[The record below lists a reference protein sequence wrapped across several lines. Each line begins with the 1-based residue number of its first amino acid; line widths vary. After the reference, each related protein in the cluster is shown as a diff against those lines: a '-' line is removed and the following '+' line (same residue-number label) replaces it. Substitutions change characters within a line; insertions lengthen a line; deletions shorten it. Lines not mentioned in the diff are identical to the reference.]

1 MSETFTPH
9 VLGSKKAYDENP
21 FLADDISGQTN
32 SIVSVLKT
40 PTNCLIY
47 RDDPPTIH
55 VYNNQIPKVLQL
67 IDKNLQE
74 IPVIPKGVKALFIS
88 KNSIKNIRRIGKH
101 PTLEIVDASY
111 NLIELAEVDPPINL
125 KALILSSNKI
135 TELLSTCILT
145 NLQILNLSENQITEF
160 NTEICPNLL
169 TLNLSFNR
177 LKEFVVQSDTLVEL
191 SIQNNFIETFVVEE
205 APNLQRLDV
214 SYNKLDDISFVDKI
228 PKLTH
233 FSAEGNNLMK
243 HWESHVVY
251 TKKSIVALNGRVLTE
266 GEKAIHRDRIMRTAK
281 PEEGTPYQLISAIRK
296 NFKSVKTITVDMEEC
311 PDDIVCI
318 WMARSHEKNQRLGTV
333 ERQSRTMK
341 NWVHV
346 DKNGC
351 LVIYGPLT
359 SQDQITQPFRSIQ
372 LNYTPLHRN
381 GPIEQNIIE
390 LAKKQP
396 VMLTLNHNMLNTL
409 ADLLFLRFF
418 DSVTILSI
426 EGNLAA
432 KMTLFRQFIAY
443 IMPNINVINGV
454 EVTPLERQSGIDH
467 FENLLS
473 VACGLV
479 PEDQEQ

>member
-1 MSETFTPH
+1 MSTYTPNF
-9 VLGSKKAYDENP
+9 LGSKKVLDENP

-47 RDDPPTIH
+47 RDSPPTIH
-55 VYNNQIPKVLQL
+55 IYNNQIPKVLQL
-67 IDKNLQE
+67 IDKNLSE

-88 KNSIKNIRRIGKH
+88 KNSIKNIRQIGQH
-101 PTLEIVDASY
+101 PTLEIIDASY
-111 NLIELAEVDPPINL
+111 NLIEVAEVDPPLHL

-135 TELLSTCILT
+135 TELLSTCVLS
-145 NLQILNLSENQITEF
+145 NLQILNLSENQITDF

-169 TLNLSFNR
+169 TLNLSFNK
-177 LKEFVVQSDTLVEL
+177 LKDFVLHSQTLVEL
-191 SIQNNFIETFVVEE
+191 SIQNNYIDTFIVEE
-205 APNLQRLDV
+205 CPNLTRLDV
-214 SYNKLDDISFVDKI
+214 SYNKLEDINFIDKI

-233 FSAEGNNLMK
+233 FSAEGNNLSK
-243 HWESHVVY
+243 YWESHVVY
-251 TKKSIVALNGRVLTE
+251 TKKSIVSLNGRVLTE
-266 GEKAIHRDRIMRTAK
+266 GEKAIHRDRIQRTEK
-281 PEEGTPYQLISAIRK
+281 PAEGTPYQLISEIRK
-296 NFKSVKTITVDMEEC
+296 AFKTVKTITVDMEEC

-318 WMARSHEKNQRLGTV
+318 WMARSHEKNHRLGTV
-333 ERQSRTMK
+333 ERQSRTLK

-359 SQDQITQPFRSIQ
+359 ANDQITQPFRSIQ
-372 LNYTPLHRN
+372 MNYTPLHRN
-381 GPIEQNIIE
+381 GPVVQNVIE

-418 DSVTILSI
+418 DTVTILSI

-432 KMTLFRQFIAY
+432 KMTLFRPFIAY
-443 IMPNINVINGV
+443 IMPSINVINGV
-454 EVTPLERQSGIDH
+454 EVTPLERESGIEH
-467 FENLLS
+467 FQNLLS
-473 VACGLV
+473 IACGLV
-479 PEDQEQ
+479 PEEP